1 MARVSASDRRRQLVE
16 AAFRVIGAEGFAA
29 ATTRRICAEAG
40 APVAAFH
47 YCFASKEELL
57 VELTEATVGA
67 LIEAQA
73 DGVLL
78 RGDVGSSL
86 RATLRE
92 YWATV
97 EADPNR
103 EVVLTGLTQYAL
115 HEPALAGIARRQY
128 DAYHRTA
135 RVTLELLASGCGV
148 SWGLPVEE
156 LARML
161 VVVTDG
167 VVLAWLVDRDGA
179 AARASLDA
187 FADALAGFA
196 VSDESPRRCAP
207 PS

>member
-1 MARVSASDRRRQLVE
+1 MARVSATDRRRQLVE

-57 VELTEATVGA
+57 VELTEATVAG

-73 DGVLL
+73 GGVLV
-78 RGDVGSSL
+78 RDSVTGSL

-115 HEPALAGIARRQY
+115 HEPALAGVAQRQY
-128 DAYHRTA
+128 AAYHRTA
-135 RVTLELLASGCGV
+135 RVTLQSVAAAHGV
-148 SWGLPVEE
+148 SWRLPVDE

-167 VVLAWLVDRDGA
+167 VVIAWLVDRDGE
-179 AARASLDA
+179 AARAALDA
-187 FADALAGFA
+187 FAEALAGFA
-196 VSDESPRRCAP
+196 VSAISHR
-207 PS
+207 

>member
-1 MARVSASDRRRQLVE
+1 VARVSATDRRRQLVE

-57 VELTEATVGA
+57 AELTEATVAA
-67 LIEAQA
+67 LVDAQA
-73 DGVLL
+73 GGVLV
-78 RGDVGSSL
+78 RDSVHASL

-115 HEPALAGIARRQY
+115 HEPSLAGVAARQY
-128 DAYHRTA
+128 EAYHRTA
-135 RVTLELLASGCGV
+135 RLTLESLAEGCGV
-148 SWGLPVEE
+148 SWTRPVAE

-167 VVLAWLVDRDGA
+167 VVIAWLVDRDGD
-179 AARASLDA
+179 AARAALDA

-196 VSDESPRRCAP
+196 VTGTTLS
-207 PS
+207 

>member
-1 MARVSASDRRRQLVE
+1 MARVSATDRRRQLVE

-40 APVAAFH
+40 APVASFH
-47 YCFASKEELL
+47 YCFASKEELF
-57 VELTEATVGA
+57 VELTEATVAA
-67 LIEAQA
+67 LVEAQA
-73 DGVLL
+73 GGVLV
-78 RGDVGSSL
+78 RSTVRDSL

-115 HEPALAGIARRQY
+115 HEPALAGVAQRQY
-128 DAYHRTA
+128 EAYHRTA
-135 RVTLELLASGCGV
+135 RLTVESLAAACEV
-148 SWGLPVEE
+148 SWQLPVDQ

-179 AARASLDA
+179 AARVALDA

-196 VSDESPRRCAP
+196 VPGATRS
-207 PS
+207 

>member
-1 MARVSASDRRRQLVE
+1 MARVSATDRRRQLVE

-57 VELTEATVGA
+57 VELTEATVAG

-73 DGVLL
+73 DGVLV
-78 RGDVGSSL
+78 RESVAGSL

-115 HEPALAGIARRQY
+115 HEPALAGVAQRQY
-128 DAYHRTA
+128 EAYHRTA
-135 RVTLELLASGCGV
+135 RVTLESLAAACGV
-148 SWGLPVEE
+148 TWRLPVEE

-167 VVLAWLVDRDGA
+167 VVIAWLVDRDGA
-179 AARASLDA
+179 AARAALDA
-187 FADALAGFA
+187 FAEALAGFA
-196 VSDESPRRCAP
+196 VSPVAHR
-207 PS
+207 

>member
-1 MARVSASDRRRQLVE
+1 MARVSATDRRRQLVE

-57 VELTEATVGA
+57 VELTEATVAG

-73 DGVLL
+73 DGVLV
-78 RGDVGSSL
+78 RESVAGSL

-115 HEPALAGIARRQY
+115 HEPALAGVAQRQY
-128 DAYHRTA
+128 EAYHRTA
-135 RVTLELLASGCGV
+135 RVTLESLAAACGV
-148 SWGLPVEE
+148 TWRLPVDE

-167 VVLAWLVDRDGA
+167 VVIAWLVDRDGA
-179 AARASLDA
+179 AARAALDA
-187 FADALAGFA
+187 FAEALAGFA
-196 VSDESPRRCAP
+196 VSAVPHR
-207 PS
+207 

>member
-1 MARVSASDRRRQLVE
+1 MGVTRVPATIRRRQLVE

-57 VELTEATVGA
+57 VELTEETVAA
-67 LIEAQA
+67 LMAAQA
-73 DGVLL
+73 DGVLI
-78 RGDVGSSL
+78 RDTVADSL

-115 HEPALAGIARRQY
+115 HEPSLAGVARRQY
-128 DAYHRTA
+128 EAYHRTA
-135 RVTLELLASGCGV
+135 RLTLESLAAGLGV
-148 SWGLPVEE
+148 TWRLPVPE

-167 VVLAWLVDRDGA
+167 VVIAWLVDRDSA
-179 AARASLDA
+179 AARAALDA

-196 VSDESPRRCAP
+196 ASGKSR
-207 PS
+207 S

>member
-1 MARVSASDRRRQLVE
+1 VARVSAADRRRQLVE
-16 AAFRVIGAEGFAA
+16 AAFRVIGAEGFPA

-57 VELTEATVGA
+57 VELTEATVAA
-67 LIEAQA
+67 LVEAQA
-73 DGVLL
+73 GGVLVRGSL
-78 RGDVGSSL
+78 RESL

-103 EVVLTGLTQYAL
+103 EAVLTGLTQYAL
-115 HEPALAGIARRQY
+115 HEPSLEGVARRQY
-128 DAYHRTA
+128 EAYHRTA
-135 RVTLELLASGCGV
+135 RLTLESLAAGCGV
-148 SWGLPVEE
+148 SWRMPVEE

-167 VVLAWLVDRDGA
+167 VVIAWLVDRDGD
-179 AARASLDA
+179 AARAALDA

-196 VSDESPRRCAP
+196 VSATTLS
-207 PS
+207 